1 MRDLLDVCCGLDVH
15 KETVVACLLKGQVNR
30 EPEREIRE
38 FSTLLSGLNELK
50 EWLIS
55 EGCVEIAMESTGV
68 YWFPIYSVLETA
80 FDGAVNITVTNP
92 MHMKNVPGK
101 KTDINDAQ
109 WITSLLRAGLLKKS
123 YIPPMDIRELRDL
136 TRYRRSI
143 LQEMTSQ
150 KNRIEKHLQQCGFKL
165 STFLSD
171 IFGVSG
177 LSIIKHLCR
186 NGYISPDEVICHLR
200 GTLKNKVEDIKMA
213 VNGKMSEYQREFL
226 DMLVGWYE
234 KHIGQIALI
243 EEKINR
249 IALKFESAIT
259 LVDSIPCIERMSAI
273 IILSEIGVNLSMFES
288 AGHLCAWAG
297 MSPGNN
303 ESAGKKYST
312 KVLKGNPYI
321 KNVLCQCAWAAT
333 RQRNSYFNSWYWKV
347 KQRRGAKKAIV
358 ALGRKMLAVIYALLT
373 TGALYD
379 ESSFDRIKEKQD
391 ELRKNRIIAEAKKYG
406 LQLIPA

>member
-15 KETVVACLLKGQVNR
+15 KETVVACLMKGQVNR
-30 EPEREIRE
+30 EPEREIRG

-109 WITSLLRAGLLKKS
+109 WIESLLRAGLLKKS

-177 LSIIKHLCR
+177 LSIIRHLCR
-186 NGYISPDEVICHLR
+186 NGYISPDEVIGHLR

-234 KHIGQIALI
+234 KHIEQIAFI

-249 IALKFESAIT
+249 ISLKFESAIT

-297 MSPGNN
+297 MSSGNN

-333 RQRNSYFNSWYWKV
+333 RQRNSYFSSWYWKV
-347 KQRRGAKKAIV
+347 KQRRAAKKAIV
-358 ALGRKMLAVIYALLT
+358 ALGRKMLTVIYALLT
-373 TGALYD
+373 TGTLYD

-406 LQLIPA
+406 LQLIPT